1 MQVKIGNKIKEL
13 RKRDGRKQEDLANAL
28 GVTCQAVSRWES
40 DSCYPDMSLIPSIAN
55 YFHITI
61 DTLFGYNNDRD
72 DKIKEYVTAADRFMI
87 ENGDDP
93 DPDEVIKMLKKA
105 LEEFPAE
112 ARLQRPLAHAL
123 VIKGSACPEKPNP
136 YLEEAARLFEELSK
150 IGNDAINPLLNVYSM
165 MGEYDKAEARA
176 KEQPLIRQSS
186 EVLLA
191 SIFNGK
197 KGEQYSGKAILAL
210 LHELGYTIE
219 KAVSGSNELNSSIEG
234 IRILSTVIDLY
245 KKIFG
250 GKDYGKYHSNM
261 CMLNLSCAKI
271 ASNCKEY
278 EKSLNYLLTAYEHYL
293 KHSEILDEGLKTM
306 KPLDEKYTSPLLSE
320 AGFTSVPIVVCRPEF
335 FKSIIGQFPKKIK
348 SRMSKDQKYDGL
360 LTL

>member
-72 DKIKEYVTAADRFMI
+72 DKIKEYVTTADRFMI
-87 ENGDDP
+87 ENKG
-93 DPDEVIKMLKKA
+93 DPDELIRMLKKA

-112 ARLQRPLAHAL
+112 TRLQRPLAHAL

-136 YLEEAARLFEELSK
+136 YLEEAAILFEELSK
-150 IGNDAINPLLNVYSM
+150 TGNDAINPLLNVYSM

-191 SIFNGK
+191 SIFDGK

-219 KAVSGSNELNSSIEG
+219 KAVSKNKELNSSIEG

-250 GKDYGKYHSNM
+250 GKDYEKFHSNM

-278 EKSLNYLLTAYEHYL
+278 EKALNYLLIAYGHYL

-306 KPLDEKYTSPLLSE
+306 KPVDENYSSPLLSE
-320 AGFTSVPIVVCRPEF
+320 TGFTSVPIVVCRPEF
-335 FKSIIGQFPKKIK
+335 FKSIISQFPRKIK
-348 SRMSKDQKYDGL
+348 TRMAKEEKYDGL
-360 LTL
+360 LAL

>member
-1 MQVKIGNKIKEL
+1 MQVRIGNKIKEL

-28 GVTCQAVSRWES
+28 GVTCQAVSRWEA
-40 DSCYPDMSLIPSIAN
+40 DSCYPDMNLIPSIAN
-55 YFHITI
+55 YFHISI
-61 DTLFGYNNDRD
+61 DTLFGYSSDRD
-72 DKIKEYVTAADRFMI
+72 NRIKEYVTAADRFMI
-87 ENGDDP
+87 KNNG
-93 DPDEVIKMLKKA
+93 DPDEVIKMLKNA

-112 ARLQRPLAHAL
+112 TRLQRPLAHAL

-136 YLEEAARLFEELSK
+136 YLEEAAKLFEELSK
-150 IGNDAINPLLNVYSM
+150 NDNNAINPLLNVYSM

-176 KEQPLIRQSS
+176 KEQPMIRQSS
-186 EVLLA
+186 EALLA
-191 SIFNGK
+191 SIFDGK

-210 LHELGYTIE
+210 LHELGNTID
-219 KAVSGSNELNSSIEG
+219 KAVDGNNELNSSIEG

-250 GKDYGKYHSNM
+250 GKDYGKFHSNL

-278 EKSLNYLLTAYEHYL
+278 EKALNYLLTAYEHYL
-293 KHSEILDEGLKTM
+293 KHSELLDEGLKTM
-306 KPLDEKYTSPLLSE
+306 KPIDEKYSSPLLSE

-335 FKSIIGQFPKKIK
+335 FKSIIGQFPKKVK
-348 SRMSKDQKYDGL
+348 NQMAKDQKYEGL